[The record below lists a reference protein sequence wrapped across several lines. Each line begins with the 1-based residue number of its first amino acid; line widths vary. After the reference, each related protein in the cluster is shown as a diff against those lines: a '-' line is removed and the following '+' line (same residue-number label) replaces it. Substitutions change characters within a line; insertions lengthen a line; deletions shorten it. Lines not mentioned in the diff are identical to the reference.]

1 MDKFLNPEEFNID
14 ELFKGKYLIPIYQR
28 LYSWTTLEVKQL
40 LSDIDSIYQNIKD
53 TNIDNL
59 DNDDYILFIGTLF
72 IKTERNVKNTY
83 NEYDIVD
90 GQQRITTLTLLLM
103 VLLNKLY
110 TLNSDDDTVKELENY
125 LWEKADRKRNSA
137 LQVLHLVI

>member
-28 LYSWTTLEVKQL
+28 PYSWTTLEVKQL

-125 LWEKADRKRNSA
+125 LWKKADRKRNKC
-137 LQVLHLVI
+137 I

>member
-28 LYSWTTLEVKQL
+28 PYSWTTIEVNQL
-40 LSDIDSIYQNIKD
+40 LSDIDNIYQNIKD
-53 TNIDNL
+53 SNLDDL

-90 GQQRITTLTLLLM
+90 GQQRITT
-103 VLLNKLY
+103 
-110 TLNSDDDTVKELENY
+110 
-125 LWEKADRKRNSA
+125 
-137 LQVLHLVI
+137 